1 MNIPYIKKFD
11 NYEKLLNPLLE
22 SYLNDSPN
30 RRERRKKPSRFHN
43 NKKGIHLTIIKKYRY
58 KRITQLII
66 SNGEIKRI
74 NHYILC
80 N

>member
-11 NYEKLLNPLLE
+11 SDEKLLNPLLE
-22 SYLNDSPN
+22 NYINDSPN
-30 RRERRKKPSRFHN
+30 RSERHRKPSRFHN
-43 NKKGIHLTIIKKYRY
+43 NKKGIHLTIVKKYRY

-66 SNGEIKRI
+66 CDGGIKQI